1 MKYFIVGLHASGK
14 RAVADYL
21 SERGVK
27 CGKIYSNIPKGSDYI
42 YNSKYYE
49 LFDSK
54 DIYEIFENNAYLFM
68 QEINHNMLDFSTE
81 KYFEGL
87 SKFEFD
93 SNQVFVLSPDQLIQI
108 NPNSI
113 NDELC
118 IVWMDNTE
126 SNRYARYHNE
136 QRLYNFKFR
145 DNLELQDMST
155 FVKAVYGFN
164 NATNLYFTN
173 EEPNRVATIIYNTI
187 IHPDT
192 LDMFVK
198 NFN

>member
-21 SERGVK
+21 IERGVK

-68 QEINHNMLDFSTE
+68 QEINHNLLDFSTE

-108 NPNSI
+108 NPNNI

-126 SNRYARYHNE
+126 SNRYTRYHNE

>member
-1 MKYFIVGLHASGK
+1 
-14 RAVADYL
+14 
-21 SERGVK
+21 
-27 CGKIYSNIPKGSDYI
+27 
-42 YNSKYYE
+42 
-49 LFDSK
+49 
-54 DIYEIFENNAYLFM
+54 M

-108 NPNSI
+108 NPNNI

-155 FVKAVYGFN
+155 FVKAIYGFN